1 MEDEI
6 SFIYEEKKSVIFLI
20 VSAIALI
27 LSFFKVFTIG
37 PIDLSWIAI
46 LLCGLPI
53 IKDAIVGLVTEFD
66 IKADLLVSIALI
78 ASIIIGEIFAA
89 GEIAFIMAIGGL
101 LEEFTVARSRA
112 GIEKLVHLTP
122 RTARRVSNK
131 NGVTNEEIIDAKKVE
146 IGDLIQVLPG
156 ETVPVDGELINGET
170 SIDQSIMTGEP
181 VPIDKIKG
189 DEVFSGTVNQFGS
202 FVMKATKIGK
212 DSSLQRMI
220 DLVESADA
228 DKSKIVRLT
237 DKWATWIVVIAL

>member
-78 ASIIIGEIFAA
+78 ASIIIGEIFAS
-89 GEIAFIMAIGGL
+89 
-101 LEEFTVARSRA
+101 V
-112 GIEKLVHLTP
+112 
-122 RTARRVSNK
+122 
-131 NGVTNEEIIDAKKVE
+131 
-146 IGDLIQVLPG
+146 
-156 ETVPVDGELINGET
+156 
-170 SIDQSIMTGEP
+170 
-181 VPIDKIKG
+181 
-189 DEVFSGTVNQFGS
+189 
-202 FVMKATKIGK
+202 
-212 DSSLQRMI
+212 
-220 DLVESADA
+220 
-228 DKSKIVRLT
+228 
-237 DKWATWIVVIAL
+237 